1 MLRHVYRETHRC
13 AYLFVTTRANRQ
25 EWEIL
30 YNTRPNF
37 LYTFF
42 FGGHDRG
49 EMEEEK
55 KNTKLIELCNMHVM

>member
-1 MLRHVYRETHRC
+1 MCVSFRL
-13 AYLFVTTRANRQ
+13 TTKANRQ

-30 YNTRPNF
+30 YNTCPNF

-55 KNTKLIELCNMHVM
+55 KNTKLIELCNVHVM